1 MHIKPFLF
9 IINSFILS
17 HLFLS
22 IFNTSPILS
31 DADNESITYPPS
43 SLVKYNIALVAN
55 KSA

>member
-9 IINSFILS
+9 TINSFILS
-17 HLFLS
+17 YSFLY
-22 IFNTSPILS
+22 IFNTLS